1 MGRTMRSCDVRAV
14 VMLFAL
20 FAVVLPV
27 ASAKSAAAPSAVHL
41 TSDGADGRL
50 GTITDDAFAAIEFF
64 APWCPHCQNFG
75 PTWETVAGY
84 FNTGEHA
91 AGGVPPTPRVT
102 VFSVDCVAERDL
114 CHAFRVRGYPTVLFG
129 TAAQFKLVR
138 ATENAGGLTKLGV
151 KSAVDMLAAI
161 GAVTGGEYALTKETR
176 TAETRAAETRA
187 AETARAESAA
197 APPDS
202 ADGDDPETAPHAD
215 LHDIALATVQ
225 SWHEM
230 TSPNLLT
237 PRSRDAFL
245 GFTALMAR
253 SHPLRLCADGARD
266 VAASFD
272 TLWPI
277 EDGDMHAIRKRLG
290 GIRICGDGLGK
301 LLSGGDPDGK
311 KTKAH
316 ALDPDFTLRKTRW
329 RSCAG
334 SVEGKRGYTCGVWML
349 FHSLA
354 ARSAPVSSTGVV
366 SDQSG
371 AVLIDESGAFWFK
384 SVVAWVEHFF
394 PCDECRDHFL
404 AMAGDA
410 VGAFPKVVTRDDAQL
425 WAWKAHNRVNRDLA
439 ESEKKGEGT
448 GSGDPAY
455 PKTQWPDA
463 NACPACR
470 APIVGVGE
478 NGETIRWDK
487 DATVNFLTRFFH
499 GLGAPR
505 LGLGEDAFGAK
516 KRVAKHRVAKNGV
529 KTTALGS
536 VGVSNKRKKDSLLF
550 FLAACACVLFVAVFA
565 LSPKGTAAYV
575 GNLFSPGSA
584 RRVLLVVCGGKGN
597 GKSRFRPGGGLT
609 GDGSI
614 SGVDR
619 FDKVL

>member
-75 PTWETVAGY
+75 PTWETVASY

-114 CHAFRVRGYPTVLFG
+114 CHAYRVRGYPTVLFG
-129 TAAQFKLVR
+129 TAAQFKLER
-138 ATENAGGLTKLGV
+138 ATENAGGLTKPGV

-176 TAETRAAETRA
+176 TAETRAT
-187 AETARAESAA
+187 ETARAESAAAKSAA

-316 ALDPDFTLRKTRW
+316 ALDPDFTLRETRW

-354 ARSAPVSSTGVV
+354 ARSAPVSSTGAV
-366 SDQSG
+366 SNQSG

-394 PCDECRDHFL
+394 PCDECRDHFMQ
-404 AMAGDA
+404 AAASEEGAG
-410 VGAFPKVVTRDDAQL
+410 KVVTRDDAQL
-425 WAWKAHNRVNRDLA
+425 WAWKAHNAVNERLA
-439 ESEKKGEGT
+439 ESEKKGEGV

-455 PKTQWPDA
+455 PKTQWPAA
-463 NACPACR
+463 NA
-470 APIVGVGE
+470 
-478 NGETIRWDK
+478 
-487 DATVNFLTRFFH
+487 
-499 GLGAPR
+499 
-505 LGLGEDAFGAK
+505 
-516 KRVAKHRVAKNGV
+516 
-529 KTTALGS
+529 
-536 VGVSNKRKKDSLLF
+536 
-550 FLAACACVLFVAVFA
+550 
-565 LSPKGTAAYV
+565 
-575 GNLFSPGSA
+575 
-584 RRVLLVVCGGKGN
+584 
-597 GKSRFRPGGGLT
+597 
-609 GDGSI
+609 
-614 SGVDR
+614 
-619 FDKVL
+619 